1 MEKKLYKDQISTL
14 NLIKDYLHKL
24 KKKGVK
30 IEISPITDF
39 VTWSNGMG
47 LQKLRLLELKK
58 IISVDY
64 LKVFFN
70 ELISIGKNYE
80 YELISPKI
88 SNKKKINIIYSYCK
102 KEDFKKNYFYD
113 LYFNERSDRIPDTYW
128 FLISLDN
135 YIPKNKI
142 NNIFILYN
150 KKKVFNVFYL
160 IKYIIQTI
168 KRKDTFFYLNNT
180 TNTTQIFSNFFY
192 HTFKAKK
199 FNLYLP
205 YENRPHQNAIIK
217 STKKISKKNKTI
229 GYFHRMPEPLQ
240 TEMFY
245 KINELDTLLVN
256 SEIQKN
262 VFTKYFSWP
271 KTKLKVVESFRY
283 KNIKLRKKIIY
294 LPFEI
299 KNKNFF
305 LTKLKYIN
313 DNFIHLDKN
322 FKISIHPLNS
332 KSNEHISLKNKIR
345 KKIYKIEKNNL
356 SNISIILG
364 EPGSVASQCLHT
376 YGKVIHITSSKY
388 DIFSSYIWKNVKVQC
403 ITSGIYLYEKSSNK
417 KLINI
422 NKKKN
427 NFRYF
432 LSL

>member
-14 NLIKDYLHKL
+14 NLIKYYLHKL

-30 IEISPITDF
+30 VEISPIADF

-47 LQKLRLLELKK
+47 LQKLRLLEFKK
-58 IISVDY
+58 IISVDF
-64 LKVFFN
+64 LKIFFN

-80 YELISPKI
+80 YKVISSKI
-88 SNKKKINIIYSYCK
+88 PNKKKVNIIYSYCK

-113 LYFNERSDRIPDTYW
+113 LYFNERSDRIPGTYW

-135 YIPKNKI
+135 YIPKDKI
-142 NNIFILYN
+142 KNVFILYN
-150 KKKVFNVFYL
+150 NKKNFNVFYL
-160 IKYIIQTI
+160 IKYIFQTI
-168 KRKDTFFYLNNT
+168 TRKNSFFYLNNT
-180 TNTTQIFSNFFY
+180 TNTTQIFSSLFY
-192 HTFKAKK
+192 RTFKEKK

-217 STKKISKKNKTI
+217 IAKKISKKNKTI
-229 GYFHRMPEPLQ
+229 GYYHRMPEPLQ

-245 KINELDTLLVN
+245 KINELDTLLIN

-262 VFTKYFSWP
+262 VFTKFFSWP

-283 KNIKLRKKIIY
+283 KNIKLRRKIIY
-294 LPFEI
+294 LPYEV
-299 KNKNFF
+299 KNKDFF
-305 LTKLKYIN
+305 LTKLQYIN
-313 DNFIHLDKN
+313 DNFVHLDKN
-322 FKISIHPLNS
+322 FKISVHPLNA
-332 KSNEHISLKNKIR
+332 KSNEHILLKNKIER
-345 KKIYKIEKNNL
+345 KIYKIKKNNL

-388 DIFSSYIWKNVKVQC
+388 DVFSSYIWKNVKVQC
-403 ITSGIYLYEKSSNK
+403 IANGIYLYKKNSNK
-417 KLINI
+417 KLMNI

-427 NFRYF
+427 NLRYF